1 MALINVLDQ
10 MEERN
15 AALQKSIQ
23 DKLEKGLYLT
33 DQEIEDYEMTENDAK
48 LFEAFSKVIDG
59 KNVPG
64 FTFKD
69 FLASPSAKVLIP
81 RVIIGEMRHAADPIY
96 LASKF
101 YKKIRLKNGQ
111 AVMFPSIGV
120 MRAHD
125 VAEGQE
131 IPEETVDWNLAKN
144 SLIHVG
150 KSGVRI
156 QYTDELQSDLEFD
169 LISILLQE
177 AGRAMARLKEQKAF
191 DEWQRHGWTVFDNS
205 LRTNIPEAGT
215 TGLDFYGNLNDTM
228 SIDDLL
234 DLIIAVYNN
243 EYTPTDLIMHPL
255 VWTVFARNGLT
266 GSLTAPFE
274 RETKREMPNAQFQL
288 GPESIQGRLP
298 FAFNVNL
305 SPFAP
310 IDKTSKT
317 FDLFCVDAN
326 NVGVQIVKDDL
337 KTEEFRD
344 PARDLNNVK
353 VIERYGFGT
362 YNQGRAI
369 CSAKNIS
376 MARSFAKPERIIDLA
391 ATLTQDQLDNIGGK
405 H

>member
-1 MALINVLDQ
+1 MGLINILDQ
-10 MEERN
+10 MEQAN
-15 AALQKSIQ
+15 ASLQKELQ
-23 DKLEKGLYLT
+23 DKLSKGLTLT
-33 DQEIEDYEMTENDAK
+33 DAEIDQYQLTEDDTK
-48 LFEAFSKVIDG
+48 VFEAFGNVLDG
-59 KNVPG
+59 KTVPG
-64 FTFKD
+64 FNFKD

-81 RVIIGEMRHAADPIY
+81 RVIIGTMRKAADPVY

-101 YKKIRLKNGQ
+101 FKKIRLKNGQ

-131 IPEETVDWNLAKN
+131 IPEETVDWQLHKN

-156 QYTDELQSDLEFD
+156 QYSDELQSDLEFD
-169 LISILLQE
+169 LISVLLQE

-191 DEWQRHGWTVFDNS
+191 DEWLRHGWIVFDNA
-205 LRTNIPEAGT
+205 LRAKIPEAGT
-215 TGLDFYGNLNDTM
+215 TGLDFDGNLNDTM

-266 GSLTAPFE
+266 GSLTAPFD
-274 RETKREMPNAQFQL
+274 RETKREMPSAQFKL

-298 FAFNVNL
+298 FSFNVNL

-310 IDKTSKT
+310 IDRRGKT
-317 FDLFCVDAN
+317 FDMFCVDGN
-326 NVGVQIVKDDL
+326 NVGVQIVKDEL

-344 PARDLNNVK
+344 PSRDLNNVK

-362 YNQGRAI
+362 YNEGRAI
-369 CSAKNIS
+369 CAAKNIS
-376 MARSFAKPERIIDLA
+376 MAKSYATPERVITI
-391 ATLTQDQLDNIGGK
+391 QK
-405 H
+405 

>member
-1 MALINVLDQ
+1 MALINILDQ
-10 MEERN
+10 MEQAN
-15 AALQKSIQ
+15 ASLQSELQ
-23 DKLEKGLYLT
+23 DKLNKGLPLT
-33 DQEIEDYEMTENDAK
+33 DSEIEQYQLTEDDTKVFN
-48 LFEAFSKVIDG
+48 AFGDVLDG
-59 KNVPG
+59 KTVPG
-64 FTFKD
+64 FNFQD

-81 RVIIGEMRHAADPIY
+81 RVIIGTMRQAADPVY

-101 YKKIRLKNGQ
+101 FSKIRLKNGQ

-131 IPEETVDWNLAKN
+131 IPQETVDWQLHKN

-156 QYTDELQSDLEFD
+156 QYSDELKSDLEFD
-169 LISILLQE
+169 LISVLLKE

-191 DEWQRHGWTVFDNS
+191 DEWLRHGWTVFDNS
-205 LRTNIPEAGT
+205 LRTKIPEAGT
-215 TGLDFYGNLNDTM
+215 TGLDFQGNYNDTM

-255 VWTVFARNGLT
+255 VWTCFARNGLT

-274 RETKREMPNAQFQL
+274 RDVKREMPNAQFKL

-298 FAFNVNL
+298 FSFNVNL

-310 IDKTSKT
+310 IDRVGKT
-317 FDLFCVDAN
+317 FDMFCVDAN
-326 NVGVQIVKDDL
+326 NVGVLIVKDEL

-353 VIERYGFGT
+353 VIERYGFGV
-362 YNQGRAI
+362 YNEGRAI

-376 MARSFAKPERIIDLA
+376 MARSFPFPERVI
-391 ATLTQDQLDNIGGK
+391 TLGTGADFTAQPNP
-405 H
+405 

>member
-1 MALINVLDQ
+1 MALVNILDQ
-10 MEERN
+10 MEQAN
-15 AALQKSIQ
+15 AAIQKDLQK
-23 DKLEKGLYLT
+23 KLENGQNLT
-33 DQEIEDYEMTENDAK
+33 DAELEQYQLTEDDTK
-48 LFEAFSKVIDG
+48 VFKAFGDVLDG
-59 KNVPG
+59 KSVPG
-64 FTFKD
+64 FNFKD

-81 RVIIGEMRHAADPIY
+81 RVIIGTMRTAADPVY

-131 IPEETVDWNLAKN
+131 IPEETVDWQLHKN

-156 QYTDELQSDLEFD
+156 QYSDELQSDLEFD
-169 LISILLQE
+169 LISVLLQE

-191 DEWQRHGWTVFDNS
+191 DEWLRHGWTVFDNN
-205 LRTNIPEAGT
+205 LRSRMPEAGT
-215 TGLDFYGNLNDTM
+215 TGLDFEGNLNDTM

-234 DLIIAVYNN
+234 DIIIAVYNN

-255 VWTVFARNGLT
+255 VWTCFARNGLT
-266 GSLTAPFE
+266 GSLTAPFD
-274 RETKREMPNAQFQL
+274 RETKREMPNAQFKL

-298 FAFNVNL
+298 FSFNVNL

-310 IDKTSKT
+310 IDRAAKT
-317 FDLFCVDAN
+317 FDMFCVDAN
-326 NVGVQIVKDDL
+326 NVGVQIVKDEL

-344 PARDLNNVK
+344 PSRDLNNVK

-362 YNQGRAI
+362 YNEGRAI

-376 MARSFAKPERIIDLA
+376 MARSYATPERTIIL
-391 ATLTQDQLDNIGGK
+391 NK
-405 H
+405 

>member
-1 MALINVLDQ
+1 MGLINILDQ
-10 MEERN
+10 MEQAN
-15 AALQKSIQ
+15 ASLQKELQ
-23 DKLEKGLYLT
+23 DKLSKGLTLT
-33 DQEIEDYEMTENDAK
+33 DAEIDQYQLTEDDAK
-48 LFEAFSKVIDG
+48 IFEAFGNVLDG
-59 KNVPG
+59 KIVPG
-64 FTFKD
+64 FNFKD

-81 RVIIGEMRHAADPIY
+81 RVIIGTMRKAADPVY

-101 YKKIRLKNGQ
+101 FKKIRLKNGQ

-131 IPEETVDWNLAKN
+131 IPEETVDWQLHKN

-156 QYTDELQSDLEFD
+156 QYSDELQSDLEFD
-169 LISILLQE
+169 LISVLLQE

-191 DEWQRHGWTVFDNS
+191 DEWLRHGWIVFDNA
-205 LRTNIPEAGT
+205 LRAKIPEAGT
-215 TGLDFYGNLNDTM
+215 TGLDFDGNLNDTM

-266 GSLTAPFE
+266 GSLTAPFD
-274 RETKREMPNAQFQL
+274 RETKRELPNAQFKL

-298 FAFNVNL
+298 FSFNVNL

-310 IDKTSKT
+310 IDRRGKT
-317 FDLFCVDAN
+317 FDMFCVDGN
-326 NVGVQIVKDDL
+326 NVGVQIVKDEL

-344 PARDLNNVK
+344 PSRDLNNVK

-362 YNQGRAI
+362 YNEGRAI
-369 CSAKNIS
+369 CAAKNIS
-376 MARSFAKPERIIDLA
+376 MAKSYSTPERVITI
-391 ATLTQDQLDNIGGK
+391 QK
-405 H
+405 

>member
-1 MALINVLDQ
+1 MALVQILDQ
-10 MEERN
+10 MEQAN
-15 AALQKSIQ
+15 AQIQKELQ
-23 DKLEKGLYLT
+23 DKLAAGKNLT
-33 DQEIEDYEMTENDAK
+33 DAELEAYQLTDADNK
-48 LFEAFSKVIDG
+48 VFTAFSNVLDG
-59 KNVPG
+59 KTVPG
-64 FTFKD
+64 FNFKD

-81 RVIIGEMRHAADPIY
+81 KVIIGTMRKAADPVY

-131 IPEETVDWNLAKN
+131 IPEETIDWQLHKN

-150 KSGVRI
+150 KSGVRV

-169 LISILLQE
+169 LISVLLAE

-191 DEWQRHGWTVFDNS
+191 DEWLRHGWTVFDNA
-205 LRTNIPEAGT
+205 LRSTYPEAGT
-215 TGLDFYGNLNDTM
+215 TGLDFNGNPNNTL
-228 SIDDLL
+228 SIEDLL
-234 DLIIAVYNN
+234 DLIICVYNN
-243 EYTPTDLIMHPL
+243 EYTPTDLVMHPL
-255 VWTVFARNGLT
+255 VWACFARNGLT
-266 GSLTAPFE
+266 GSLTAPFD
-274 RETKREMPNAQFQL
+274 RETKREMPNAQFKL

-310 IDKTSKT
+310 IDRAAKS
-317 FDLFCVDAN
+317 FDMFCVDAN
-326 NVGVQIVKDDL
+326 NVGVLIVKDDL

-362 YNQGRAI
+362 YNEGRGI

-376 MARSFAKPERIIDLA
+376 MAKSYATPERAIILN
-391 ATLTQDQLDNIGGK
+391 Q
-405 H
+405 

>member
-1 MALINVLDQ
+1 MALVNILDQ
-10 MEERN
+10 MEQAN
-15 AALQKSIQ
+15 AAIQKELQ
-23 DKLEKGLYLT
+23 DKLAKGQCLT
-33 DQEIEDYEMTENDAK
+33 DAELDQYQLTEDDK
-48 LFEAFSKVIDG
+48 KVFGAFGDVLDG
-59 KNVPG
+59 KSVPG
-64 FTFKD
+64 FDFKD

-81 RVIIGEMRHAADPIY
+81 RVIIGTMRQAADPIY

-131 IPEETVDWNLAKN
+131 IPEETVDWQLHKN

-156 QYTDELQSDLEFD
+156 QYSDELQSDLEFD
-169 LISILLQE
+169 LVSVLLQE

-191 DEWQRHGWTVFDNS
+191 DEWLRHGWTVFDNS
-205 LRTNIPEAGT
+205 LRAKIPEAGT
-215 TGLDFYGNLNDTM
+215 TGLDFEGNLNDTL

-234 DLIIAVYNN
+234 DLI
-243 EYTPTDLIMHPL
+243 MHPL
-255 VWTVFARNGLT
+255 VWAYFARNGLT
-266 GSLTAPFE
+266 GSLTAPFD
-274 RETKREMPNAQFQL
+274 RETKREMPNAQFKL

-310 IDKTSKT
+310 IDRAGKT
-317 FDLFCVDAN
+317 FDMFCVDAN
-326 NVGVQIVKDDL
+326 NVGVQIVKDEL

-344 PARDLNNVK
+344 PSRDLNNVK

-362 YNQGRAI
+362 YNEGRAI

-376 MARSFAKPERIIDLA
+376 MAKSYATPERVITI
-391 ATLTQDQLDNIGGK
+391 NK
-405 H
+405 

>member
-1 MALINVLDQ
+1 MALVNILDQ
-10 MEERN
+10 MEQAN
-15 AALQKSIQ
+15 ASLQKELQ
-23 DKLEKGLYLT
+23 DKLQNGLSLT
-33 DQEIEDYEMTENDAK
+33 DAELDQYQLTDNDK
-48 LFEAFSKVIDG
+48 KVFEAFGNVLDG

-64 FTFKD
+64 FNFKD

-81 RVIIGEMRHAADPIY
+81 RVIIGTMRQAADPVY

-131 IPEETVDWNLAKN
+131 IPEETVDWQLHKN

-150 KSGVRI
+150 KSGVRV
-156 QYTDELQSDLEFD
+156 QYSDELQSDLEFD
-169 LISILLQE
+169 LISVLLQE

-191 DEWQRHGWTVFDNS
+191 DEWLRHGWTVFDNS
-205 LRTNIPEAGT
+205 LRAQIPEAGT
-215 TGLDFYGNLNDTM
+215 TGLDFQGNLNDTM

-234 DLIIAVYNN
+234 DIIIAVYNN
-243 EYTPTDLIMHPL
+243 EYTPTDLVMHPL
-255 VWTVFARNGLT
+255 VWAVFARNGLT
-266 GSLTAPFE
+266 GSLTAPFD
-274 RETKREMPNAQFQL
+274 RETKREMPNAQFKL

-310 IDKTSKT
+310 IDKAGKT
-317 FDLFCVDAN
+317 FDMFCVDAN
-326 NVGVQIVKDDL
+326 NVGVQIVKDEL

-344 PARDLNNVK
+344 PSRDLNNVK

-362 YNQGRAI
+362 YNEGRAI

-376 MARSFAKPERIIDLA
+376 MAKSYATPERTIIL
-391 ATLTQDQLDNIGGK
+391 NN
-405 H
+405 

>member
-1 MALINVLDQ
+1 MALINILDQ
-10 MEERN
+10 MEAAN
-15 AALQKSIQ
+15 AALQKELQ
-23 DKLEKGLYLT
+23 DKLSKGLSLT
-33 DQEIEDYEMTENDAK
+33 DAEIDQYQLTEDDNK
-48 LFEAFSKVIDG
+48 VFEAFGNVLDG

-64 FTFKD
+64 FNFKD

-81 RVIIGEMRHAADPIY
+81 RVIIGTMRQAADPVY

-101 YKKIRLKNGQ
+101 FKKIRLKNGQ

-131 IPEETVDWNLAKN
+131 IPEETVDWQLHKN

-156 QYTDELQSDLEFD
+156 QYSDELQSDLEFD
-169 LISILLQE
+169 LVSVLLQE

-191 DEWQRHGWTVFDNS
+191 DEWLRHGWIVFDNA
-205 LRTNIPEAGT
+205 LRAKIPEAGT
-215 TGLDFYGNLNDTM
+215 TGLDFEGNLNDTM

-255 VWTVFARNGLT
+255 VWTCFARNGLT
-266 GSLTAPFE
+266 GSLTAPYD
-274 RETKREMPNAQFQL
+274 RETKRELPNAQFKL

-298 FAFNVNL
+298 FSFNVNL

-310 IDKTSKT
+310 IDRRGKT
-317 FDLFCVDAN
+317 FDMFCVDGN
-326 NVGVQIVKDDL
+326 NVGVQIVKDEM
-337 KTEEFRD
+337 KTENFRD
-344 PARDLNNVK
+344 PSRDLNNVK
-353 VIERYGFGT
+353 IIERYGFGI
-362 YNQGRAI
+362 YNEGRAI
-369 CSAKNIS
+369 CAAKNIS
-376 MARSFAKPERIIDLA
+376 MAKSFATPERVYTIKKD
-391 ATLTQDQLDNIGGK
+391 
-405 H
+405 

>member
-1 MALINVLDQ
+1 MALINILDQ
-10 MEERN
+10 MEQAN
-15 AALQKSIQ
+15 ASLQKELQ
-23 DKLEKGLYLT
+23 DKLSKGQMLT
-33 DQEIEDYEMTENDAK
+33 DAEIDQYQLTEDDK
-48 LFEAFSKVIDG
+48 KVFSAFGDVLDG

-64 FTFKD
+64 FNFKD

-81 RVIIGEMRHAADPIY
+81 RVIIGTMRQAADPVY

-101 YKKIRLKNGQ
+101 FKKIRLKNGQ

-131 IPEETVDWNLAKN
+131 IPEETIDWQLHKN

-156 QYTDELQSDLEFD
+156 QYSDELQSDLEFD
-169 LISILLQE
+169 LISVLLQE

-191 DEWQRHGWTVFDNS
+191 DEWLRHGWTVFDNS
-205 LRTNIPEAGT
+205 LRSKIPEAGT

-266 GSLTAPFE
+266 GSLTAPFD
-274 RETKREMPNAQFQL
+274 RETKRELPNAQFKL

-298 FAFNVNL
+298 FSFNVNL

-310 IDKTSKT
+310 IDRSAKT

-326 NVGVQIVKDDL
+326 NVGVQIVKDEL

-344 PARDLNNVK
+344 PSRDLNNVK

-362 YNQGRAI
+362 YNEGRAI

-376 MARSFAKPERIIDLA
+376 MAKSYSTPERTILLNNYGN
-391 ATLTQDQLDNIGGK
+391 TNPNP
-405 H
+405 

>member
-1 MALINVLDQ
+1 MALVNILDQ
-10 MEERN
+10 MEQAN
-15 AALQKSIQ
+15 AAVQDELQK
-23 DKLEKGLYLT
+23 KLENGQNLT
-33 DQEIEDYEMTENDAK
+33 DAELEQYQLTEDDQK
-48 LFEAFSKVIDG
+48 VFEAFGNVLDG

-64 FTFKD
+64 FNFKD

-81 RVIIGEMRHAADPIY
+81 RVIIGTMRQAADPVY

-131 IPEETVDWNLAKN
+131 IPEETVDWQLHKN

-156 QYTDELQSDLEFD
+156 QYSDELQSDLEFD
-169 LISILLQE
+169 LISVLLQE

-191 DEWQRHGWTVFDNS
+191 DEWLRHGWTVFDNS
-205 LRTNIPEAGT
+205 LRSKIPEAGT
-215 TGLDFYGNLNDTM
+215 TGLDFQGNLNDTM

-234 DLIIAVYNN
+234 DIIIAVYNN

-266 GSLTAPFE
+266 GSLTAPFD
-274 RETKREMPNAQFQL
+274 RETKREMPNAQFKL

-310 IDKTSKT
+310 IDRNAKT
-317 FDLFCVDAN
+317 FDMFCVDAN
-326 NVGVQIVKDDL
+326 NVGVQIVKDEL

-344 PARDLNNVK
+344 PSRDLNNVK

-362 YNQGRAI
+362 YNEGRAI

-376 MARSFAKPERIIDLA
+376 MAKSYATPERMIVLN
-391 ATLTQDQLDNIGGK
+391 Q
-405 H
+405 

>member
-1 MALINVLDQ
+1 MALVNILDQ
-10 MEERN
+10 MEQAN
-15 AALQKSIQ
+15 AAIQKELQ
-23 DKLEKGLYLT
+23 DKLAKGQCLT
-33 DQEIEDYEMTENDAK
+33 DAELDQYQLTEDDK
-48 LFEAFSKVIDG
+48 KVFGAFGDVLDG
-59 KNVPG
+59 KSVPG
-64 FTFKD
+64 FDFKD

-81 RVIIGEMRHAADPIY
+81 RVIIGTMRQAADPIY

-131 IPEETVDWNLAKN
+131 IPEETVDWQLHKN
-144 SLIHVG
+144 CLIHVG

-156 QYTDELQSDLEFD
+156 QYSDELQSDLEFD
-169 LISILLQE
+169 LVSVLLQE

-191 DEWQRHGWTVFDNS
+191 DEWLRHGWTVFDNS
-205 LRTNIPEAGT
+205 LRAKIPEAGT
-215 TGLDFYGNLNDTM
+215 TGLDFEGNLNDTL

-255 VWTVFARNGLT
+255 VWACFARNGLT
-266 GSLTAPFE
+266 GSLTAPFD
-274 RETKREMPNAQFQL
+274 RETKREMPNAQFKL

-310 IDKTSKT
+310 IDRAGKT
-317 FDLFCVDAN
+317 FDMFCVDAN
-326 NVGVQIVKDDL
+326 NVGVNIVKNEL
-337 KTEEFRD
+337 KTDEFTDPSRD
-344 PARDLNNVK
+344 IRNLK
-353 VIERYGFGT
+353 ITESYGFGT
-362 YNQGRAI
+362 YNEGRAV

-376 MARSFAKPERIIDLA
+376 MAKSWPI
-391 ATLTQDQLDNIGGK
+391 ATRVINVK
-405 H
+405 